1 MKRVLSQLNDRAAES
16 RLFQTFADWFSHHSL
31 KHARRGNEEGG
42 TWSLRQPSASLT
54 AHSAVAAALQATRL
68 PPQFAVAAATAIT
81 TSSIMDRKRFTM
93 CRWNPLYS
101 EFEQLKR

>member
-1 MKRVLSQLNDRAAES
+1 MKRVLSQLNDRVAES

-31 KHARRGNEEGG
+31 KHARRGNEEAGP
-42 TWSLRQPSASLT
+42 W
-54 AHSAVAAALQATRL
+54 SAVAAALQATRL